1 VRIAGKVVRFDEI
14 RGYGFISPE
23 SGGGDIFLHA
33 NDLEIDKRL
42 VRPGARVEF
51 EVEEGERG
59 KFATAVRLTAPATDN
74 MPFAAASPINGM
86 ADGEELSD
94 VLTSAEFNHE
104 ITETL
109 LQTVPSLTGEQL
121 LRIRHAFEAVAR
133 HHGWLEN

>member
-1 VRIAGKVVRFDEI
+1 MRVAGKVVRFDEI

-42 VRPGARVEF
+42 VKPGARVEF
-51 EVEEGERG
+51 EVEEGDRG
-59 KFATAVRLTAPATDN
+59 KFATAVRLTSPAPDGVH
-74 MPFAAASPINGM
+74 FSGVHGVNGS
-86 ADGEELSD
+86 AEGEELSD
-94 VLTSAEFNHE
+94 VLTAGEFNHE

-121 LRIRHAFEAVAR
+121 LRIRHAFEAIAR
-133 HHGWLEN
+133 HHGWIDS